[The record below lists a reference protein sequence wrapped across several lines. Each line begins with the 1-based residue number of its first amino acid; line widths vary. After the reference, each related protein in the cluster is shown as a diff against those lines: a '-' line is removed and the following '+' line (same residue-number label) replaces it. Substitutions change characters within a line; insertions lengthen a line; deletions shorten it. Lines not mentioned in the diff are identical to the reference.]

1 MPRKLEKFRD
11 SVLRKIVDRLSQS
24 SSELEDPDPTLDP
37 HLTALCREAA
47 GEGIVLLKNDGV
59 LPLSGR
65 RVAVFGRT
73 QVDYLVVGYGSG
85 GDVKSPYRRNL
96 LDALT
101 DSDIA
106 VDRDLAAVY
115 RDWTAAH
122 LVDEGF
128 WGHWPF
134 SFPEMPLDDEVVSSA
149 AARTD
154 AAIVVVGRA
163 AGESRENKLEAGSY
177 YLTDDER
184 SMITQVT
191 ASFAQTIVVLDCGN
205 IVDLGWLDEF
215 GDRIAAVVLAW
226 QGGMEAGNA
235 VADVLSGVV
244 NPSGRLTATVA
255 ARYQDYPT
263 SENFGHRSFN
273 NYAEDV
279 FVGYRYFETFAP
291 ERVLFPFG
299 FGLGYTTFELSPAL
313 SIENDTI
320 RITTTVK
327 NTGARAGK
335 EVVQVYFRSPDGG
348 LAKPA
353 RQLAAYA
360 KTSLLEPSQS
370 QSMTVEFPI
379 SQMASFDDD
388 GASGHPD
395 AYVLEPGEYEIF
407 VGADVRS
414 ARRIG
419 AHTVP
424 ATTVTRQL
432 TEACAPDPAHPFE
445 RMTVVRDGE
454 QRPVLAWEPTPG
466 RARSDRR
473 SRVETRL
480 PAEFPITSDAGLT
493 FREVREGTA
502 TLEQFI
508 AQLSADEL
516 EALTRGDLIMNS
528 PLGTPGNA
536 GVFGG
541 TIESLRDKGVPAI
554 TTTDGPSGI
563 RLSAYASLLPCG
575 TALASTW
582 NTPLLEELSEAHGQE
597 MIRKKSDVLLSPGM
611 NIQRDPLCGRN
622 FEYFSEDPLV
632 TGKTAAA
639 IVTGIQSVG
648 VAACPK
654 HFAGNNQETNRNRN
668 DSRVSQRALREIY
681 LRGFEICVTESR
693 PRVLMTAY
701 NKINGVWAHYNDEL
715 VTTIL
720 RDEWGYKGVVITD
733 WWMQRAKDPDF
744 PGLRDNAYRV
754 RAQVDVLMPGA
765 MRGLKRDKADS
776 SLLTSFAHPEGITLG
791 EMQRSAKNVLMF
803 ALSVN
808 RPTSAS

>member
-1 MPRKLEKFRD
+1 MPSKLEKFRD
-11 SVLRKIVDRLSQS
+11 SVLHKIVDRLSQS
-24 SSELEDPDPTLDP
+24 SSDLDDPDPTLDP

-47 GEGIVLLKNDGV
+47 AEGIVLLKNDGT
-59 LPLSGR
+59 LPLSER
-65 RVAVFGRT
+65 RVAVFGRV

-106 VDRDLAAVY
+106 VDGELASVY

-122 LVDEGF
+122 PVDEGF

-134 SFPEMPLDDEVVSSA
+134 SFPEMPLEDEVVSSA

-154 AAIVVVGRA
+154 AAVVVIGRA
-163 AGESRENKLEAGSY
+163 AGESRENKLEEGSY
-177 YLTDDER
+177 YLTDEER
-184 SMITQVT
+184 SMLAKVT
-191 ASFAQTIVVLDCGN
+191 TAFERTIVVLDCGN
-205 IVDLGWLDEF
+205 VMDMAWLDEF

-235 VADVLSGVV
+235 VADVLSGAV
-244 NPSGRLTATVA
+244 NPSGRLTATIA
-255 ARYQDYPT
+255 AHYRDYPT
-263 SENFGHRSFN
+263 AENFGHRKFN

-291 ERVLFPFG
+291 DQVLFPFG
-299 FGLGYTTFELSPAL
+299 FGLGYTRFELLPAL
-313 SIENDTI
+313 SIEDDTI
-320 RITTTVK
+320 RITTTVT
-327 NTGARAGK
+327 NTGPCAGK
-335 EVVQVYFRSPDGG
+335 EVVQVYFRAPVGV
-348 LAKPA
+348 LAQPT

-360 KTSLLEPSQS
+360 KTSLLEPLQD
-370 QSMTVEFPI
+370 QSMTMEFPI
-379 SQMASFDDD
+379 SQMASFDDS
-388 GASGHPD
+388 GASGHPN
-395 AYVLEPGEYEIF
+395 AYVLEPGEYEFF
-407 VGADVRS
+407 VGVDVRS
-414 ARRIG
+414 ARRVG
-419 AHTVP
+419 SYVVP

-445 RMTVVRDGE
+445 RMTTMRNGE
-454 QRPVLAWEPTPG
+454 QRPVLSWETTPS
-466 RARSDRR
+466 RATSDRKAR
-473 SRVETRL
+473 IEKQL
-480 PAEFPITSDAGLT
+480 PPELPLTADAGLT
-493 FREVREGTA
+493 FRDVCDGTA

-508 AQLSADEL
+508 AQLDPREL

-528 PLGTPGNA
+528 TLGAAGNA

-541 TIESLRDKGVPAI
+541 TIASLRDKGVPAI

-582 NTPLLEELSEAHGQE
+582 NTSLLEELSEAHGQE
-597 MIRKKSDVLLSPGM
+597 MIRKRSDVLLSPGM

-622 FEYFSEDPLV
+622 FEYFSEDPVV

-639 IVTGIQSVG
+639 IVMGIQAAG

-654 HFAGNNQETNRNRN
+654 HFACNNQETNRNRN

-681 LRGFEICVTESR
+681 LRGFEICVTEAH

-701 NKINGVWAHYNDEL
+701 NKINGVWAHYNDDL

-720 RDEWGYKGVVITD
+720 RNEWGYDGVVITD
-733 WWMQRAKDPDF
+733 WWMQRAKDPDY
-744 PGLRDNAYRV
+744 PRLRDNAYRV

-776 SLLTSFAHPEGITLG
+776 SLLASLAHPDGITLG
-791 EMQRSAKNVLMF
+791 ELQRSATNVVKL
-803 ALSVN
+803 ALSLE
-808 RPTSAS
+808 RPPSTS